1 MVSLASLRRVTSSR
15 TSGSPCTTAIL
26 TLALTLAPAPNPNPT
41 LTLTL
46 APTLTLTLA
55 RYDGEPL
62 PGGKQEASRLEQQT
76 HVAYRDGFYVNGLP
90 LAKAYREAADSVS
103 GRGGTLAPIL
113 APSLSLGLRL
123 SLRLTLTLTRTRTR
137 TLTLTPT
144 LTLTLYIRTC
154 DATNSSYGTL
164 LSPTCRTY
172 IYICIPSYSTLLSPT
187 CRTCNHQHP
196 GCNPT
201 HPGCNRPHAGCN
213 RMCPCRTLPSCCNS
227 CRLRHARANLRSSP
241 WPGSGSGSGL
251 GLAGLGWR
259 GAAFSPP

>member
-1 MVSLASLRRVTSSR
+1 MSLASLRRVTSSR

-113 APSLSLGLRL
+113 ALSLNLGLRL
-123 SLRLTLTLTRTRTR
+123 SLRLRLTLTLTRTRTL
-137 TLTLTPT
+137 TLTPTPT
-144 LTLTLYIRTC
+144 LTLTL
-154 DATNSSYGTL
+154 TL
-164 LSPTCRTY
+164 TLALSP
-172 IYICIPSYSTLLSPT
+172 ILTLTLTLALTLTTLRCAAAAAVPSPT
-187 CRTCNHQHP
+187 ATPSPNPHHTQVRGRGGGAFANCYPRGGTANAEMELRTDAGP
-196 GCNPT
+196 AL
-201 HPGCNRPHAGCN
+201 NRIFLRA
-213 RMCPCRTLPSCCNS
+213 RK
-227 CRLRHARANLRSSP
+227 RHAVQP
-241 WPGSGSGSGL
+241 
-251 GLAGLGWR
+251 AGR
-259 GAAFSPP
+259 

>member
-113 APSLSLGLRL
+113 ALSLNLGLRL
-123 SLRLTLTLTRTRTR
+123 SLRLTLTLTRTL
-137 TLTLTPT
+137 TLTPTPT
-144 LTLTLYIRTC
+144 LTLTSCACGRASTRRVPCARSTWAPSSRART
-154 DATNSSYGTL
+154 SR
-164 LSPTCRTY
+164 SPRC
-172 IYICIPSYSTLLSPT
+172 
-187 CRTCNHQHP
+187 
-196 GCNPT
+196 
-201 HPGCNRPHAGCN
+201 
-213 RMCPCRTLPSCCNS
+213 
-227 CRLRHARANLRSSP
+227 ARACR
-241 WPGSGSGSGL
+241 
-251 GLAGLGWR
+251 R
-259 GAAFSPP
+259 RQ